1 MRLGV
6 LLPHRAVVLQSARR
20 PPLEV
25 CWTVARTCD
34 EAGLDLW
41 VGDSV
46 VAKPRLEPLTTLA
59 YLAALT
65 QRARLGTAVLL
76 PALRQP
82 TVLAHALANIDQISH
97 GRLVLGLGVGW
108 GLPEIAREWEACGRV
123 HKRRRQDLEEHI
135 LVWRKLWSG
144 QAVTYTGNDVKLTDH
159 EIAREWEACGR
170 VHKRRCQDLEEH
182 IIVWRK
188 LWSGQAVTYTGHDV
202 KLTEHT
208 IGPLPWHEAGPPI
221 LITAGNRGEI
231 IPAQLD
237 RFACLGDG
245 IITTYLT
252 DDDCRTLRVRCE
264 EALARHG
271 RFLPGF
277 PMCVYTT
284 VRLDAD
290 VAQAETLT
298 RAFLQ
303 QYYGGGV
310 HYRGLMG
317 LGPASLVIDTL
328 KRYEA
333 AGVTDLCIRFAGTDQ
348 VAQLEQFIQEV
359 VPAFIE

>member
-25 CWTVARTCD
+25 CWTVARMCD

-59 YLAALT
+59 YLAAMT

-82 TVLAHALANIDQISH
+82 TVLAQALANIDQLSH

-135 LVWRKLWSG
+135 V
-144 QAVTYTGNDVKLTDH
+144 V
-159 EIAREWEACGR
+159 
-170 VHKRRCQDLEEH
+170 
-182 IIVWRK
+182 
-188 LWSGQAVTYTGHDV
+188 
-202 KLTEHT
+202 
-208 IGPLPWHEAGPPI
+208 
-221 LITAGNRGEI
+221 
-231 IPAQLD
+231 
-237 RFACLGDG
+237 
-245 IITTYLT
+245 
-252 DDDCRTLRVRCE
+252 CRTLRARCE
-264 EALARHG
+264 EALVQHR
-271 RFLPGF
+271 RSLPDF

-290 VAQAETLT
+290 VTQAEMLT
-298 RAFLQ
+298 RAFLE
-303 QYYGGGV
+303 QYYGGGI

-317 LGPASLVIDTL
+317 LGPASLVSDTL

-333 AGVTDLCIRFAGTDQ
+333 AGVTDLCIRLVGTDQ
-348 VAQLEQFIQEV
+348 VSQLEQFIHEV
-359 VPAFIE
+359 APAFTTLA

>member
-6 LLPHRAVVLQSARR
+6 LLPHRAVVLASARR
-20 PPLEV
+20 PPIDT
-25 CWTVARTCD
+25 CWTVARLCD

-59 YLAALT
+59 YLAAIT

-82 TVLAHALANIDQISH
+82 TVLAHMLANIDQLSH

-123 HKRRRQDLEEHI
+123 HQRRRQDLEEHI
-135 LVWRKLWSG
+135 VVWRKLWSG
-144 QAVTYTGNDVKLTDH
+144 QAVTYRGPDVQLTD
-159 EIAREWEACGR
+159 
-170 VHKRRCQDLEEH
+170 
-182 IIVWRK
+182 
-188 LWSGQAVTYTGHDV
+188 
-202 KLTEHT
+202 HT
-208 IGPLPWHEAGPPI
+208 IGPLPWQEPGPPL

-237 RFACLGDG
+237 RFARLGDG

-264 EALARHG
+264 EALVRHG
-271 RFLPGF
+271 RVLPGF

-290 VAQAETLT
+290 VTAAETLT

-317 LGPASLVIDTL
+317 LGPASIVLDML
-328 KRYEA
+328 RRYEA
-333 AGVTDLCIRFAGTDQ
+333 ASVTDVCIRFAGTDQ
-348 VAQLEQFIQEV
+348 IAQLEQFIHEV
-359 VPAFIE
+359 VPAYTTGRG